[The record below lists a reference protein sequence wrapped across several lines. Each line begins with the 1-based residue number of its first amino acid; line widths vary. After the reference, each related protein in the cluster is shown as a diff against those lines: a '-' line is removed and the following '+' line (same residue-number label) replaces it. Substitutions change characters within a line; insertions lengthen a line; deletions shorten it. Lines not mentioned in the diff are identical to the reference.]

1 MQSELDDLDQKV
13 LTEEMP
19 QHIAIIMDGNG
30 RWAKEQGLSR
40 SVGHKEGVQRLKKI
54 VEIVSKLE
62 IEYLT
67 VFAFSTE
74 NWKRPKQEV
83 DFLMKLFHRTFD
95 NEVSDLHN
103 SDVRIRVLGRRQG
116 LPENIRAKIDE
127 VVELTNKNQ
136 GLNLNIALNYGGRSE
151 IIDAAKSLAAKVKNG
166 SVKLDDV
173 DEEELSSEL
182 YTADIPDPELL
193 IRPSGEKRISNF
205 LLWQSAYTEFWFTDT
220 YWPEFDKEELL
231 EAIAEYQRRERRFG
245 GLKEKDSR

>member
-1 MQSELDDLDQKV
+1 ME
-13 LTEEMP
+13 TEEMP
-19 QHIAIIMDGNG
+19 EHIAVIMDGNG

-40 SVGHKEGVQRLKKI
+40 SAGHKKGVQKLKKI
-54 VEIVSKLE
+54 IEIVNKLE
-62 IEYLT
+62 IEHLT

-74 NWKRPKQEV
+74 NWKRPKKEV
-83 DFLMKLFHRTFD
+83 DFLMRLFHRTFD
-95 NEVSDLHN
+95 NEVLDLHN

-116 LPENIRAKIDE
+116 LPENIKAKIDE
-127 VVELTNKNQ
+127 VVDLTNKNQ

-166 SVKLDDV
+166 TVKLDDI
-173 DEEELSSEL
+173 DEEELSNEL

-205 LLWQSAYTEFWFTDT
+205 LLWQSAYAEFWFTDT